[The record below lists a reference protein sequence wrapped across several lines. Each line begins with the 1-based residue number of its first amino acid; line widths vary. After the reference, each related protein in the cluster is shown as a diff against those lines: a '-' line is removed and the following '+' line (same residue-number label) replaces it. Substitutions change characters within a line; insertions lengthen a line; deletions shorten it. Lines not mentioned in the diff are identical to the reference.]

1 MKEKGQYDTVAQ
13 SRLLEFM
20 NNQEFVEIMLEE
32 KRWNELTDTLDELTT
47 SDAPKVKD
55 QSLQML
61 TRICAIRTQEIDSLK
76 KRLSALEAGHVSNS
90 SINPDQTAM
99 KRDIE
104 TLKSNFL
111 SFLKADTNKGT
122 SGDSTVN

>member
-1 MKEKGQYDTVAQ
+1 
-13 SRLLEFM
+13 
-20 NNQEFVEIMLEE
+20 MLEE
-32 KRWNELTDTLDELTT
+32 NKWNELTDTLDELTT
-47 SDAPKVKD
+47 SEAPKVKD

-61 TRICAIRTQEIDSLK
+61 TRVCAIRTQEIDSLK

-111 SFLKADTNKGT
+111 SFLKVDTNKGT
-122 SGDSTVN
+122 GWILKK